1 MRTKILSLL
10 LTLWPTVVLF
20 AGEGAEGHGEEG
32 GWTAPIWGVPTIVWQ
47 IVNVLLVVVLFVYLL
62 RRPAPE
68 FFASRAKEIQELLE
82 RALRDKEEA
91 LARLKEVD
99 EKMARLSE
107 EVEAIEKAARE
118 AAEADRAKVA
128 EEAEAAK
135 VRIREEAVQEME
147 RQLTQSR
154 RELKAYAA
162 DLAIRA
168 AREIL
173 AKNLSAEDE
182 ARIQERFLSL
192 MEESHGRRG

>member
-1 MRTKILSLL
+1 LRAKILSLL
-10 LTLWPTVVLF
+10 LTLLPSVVLL

-32 GWTAPIWGVPTIVWQ
+32 GWMAPIWGVPTIAWQ

-68 FFASRAKEIQELLE
+68 FFAGRAREIQELLE

-91 LARLKEVD
+91 LLRLKEVD

-107 EVEAIEKAARE
+107 EVAAIEKAARE

-147 RQLTQSR
+147 RQLVQAR

-162 DLAIRA
+162 DLAIQA

-182 ARIQERFLSL
+182 ARIQDRFLTL